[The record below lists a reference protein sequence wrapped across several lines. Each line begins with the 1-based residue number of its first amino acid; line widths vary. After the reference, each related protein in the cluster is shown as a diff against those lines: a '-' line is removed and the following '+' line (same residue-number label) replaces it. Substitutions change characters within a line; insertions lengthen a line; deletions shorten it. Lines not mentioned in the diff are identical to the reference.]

1 MNDEQQCPNVPIVV
15 AVVCVIYQCSRTWG
29 ISSFFYIGW
38 FHLLLQRAVSAIH
51 VKIRRKEHS
60 WSILDIEDLGLQ
72 GPETTG
78 NIREP
83 SLVGQRTIHH
93 NLHDD
98 DAVDFHALSMYDHSD

>member
-1 MNDEQQCPNVPIVV
+1 MV
-15 AVVCVIYQCSRTWG
+15 YS
-29 ISSFFYIGW
+29 GW
-38 FHLLLQRAVSAIH
+38 FHFLLQRAVSAIH

-60 WSILDIEDLGLQ
+60 WSIPDIEDLGFQ
-72 GPETTG
+72 GLETTG
-78 NIREP
+78 NITEP